1 MKTDIDVDFGTGEEK
16 NSPVS
21 FKDFVS
27 LDNENVFFNDS
38 EFAETHNIGGID
50 FDIVI
55 DDCELQEL
63 QGGFEVFSEHYEKM
77 LLFFIDK
84 QKLGYIPKVNSNLFF
99 DGEMWQVA
107 YVNDD
112 KQGVL
117 EIVLGKNAV

>member
-63 QGGFEVFSEHYEKM
+63 QGRFEVFSEHYEKM

-117 EIVLGKNAV
+117 EITLGKNAV